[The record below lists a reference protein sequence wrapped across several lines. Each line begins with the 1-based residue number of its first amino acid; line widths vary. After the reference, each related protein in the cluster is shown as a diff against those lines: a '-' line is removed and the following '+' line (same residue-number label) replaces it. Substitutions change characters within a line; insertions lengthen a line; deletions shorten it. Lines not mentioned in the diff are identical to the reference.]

1 MNKNELNVL
10 WTNAD
15 PITSEHMVLLY
26 SINAKKQGWF
36 DQVNLIIWG
45 ATASLAVDNAIIKEL
60 VLKAIKEGLNVVG
73 CLHCAQQLGKE
84 AALTNMGVKL
94 SYMGNPLSEIIK
106 NKENLLTV

>member
-1 MNKNELNVL
+1 MNNNELNVL

-26 SINAKKQGWF
+26 SINAKKRGWF

-45 ATASLAVDNAIIKEL
+45 STSALVVDNPTIKEL

-84 AALTNMGVKL
+84 KALTEMGVKL
-94 SYMGNPLSEIIK
+94 SYMGQPLSDIIK